1 MGLAPGTLSK
11 AGGSS
16 SSAITAFDPHAGSS
30 VSHHPGR
37 AAVAL
42 TPCTQVTPT
51 SVQQRLAAES
61 LYRDANSLLY
71 ADNKPSEEAI
81 DRVVGKINA
90 EYVFVSD
97 YTLACAQTC
106 AVSTRK
112 RSSRGNETTKRR
124 EISHISTSA
133 TKSSTRR
140 FVQCSTPFRHF
151 AHIFPRLLAT
161 TTSTR
166 QRYARASSVARLYNC
181 YPPSC
186 CPTFC
191 NLYTLYSHIRH
202 SCILSNYDERRLHCQ
217 LQDDILGDVGR
228 K

>member
-1 MGLAPGTLSK
+1 MLLDDADAARKRYKKDLDFIKPDLAAYNKQKEIALGLAPGTLSK

-30 VSHHPGR
+30 VSHYPGR

-112 RSSRGNETTKRR
+112 RSSRESGPTKTKAT
-124 EISHISTSA
+124 SPTSTSGIVC
-133 TKSSTRR
+133 STRR
-140 FVQCSTPFRHF
+140 YACF
-151 AHIFPRLLAT
+151 AH
-161 TTSTR
+161 
-166 QRYARASSVARLYNC
+166 SSRMRFA
-181 YPPSC
+181 
-186 CPTFC
+186 
-191 NLYTLYSHIRH
+191 
-202 SCILSNYDERRLHCQ
+202 HCM
-217 LQDDILGDVGR
+217 LCVL
-228 K
+228 